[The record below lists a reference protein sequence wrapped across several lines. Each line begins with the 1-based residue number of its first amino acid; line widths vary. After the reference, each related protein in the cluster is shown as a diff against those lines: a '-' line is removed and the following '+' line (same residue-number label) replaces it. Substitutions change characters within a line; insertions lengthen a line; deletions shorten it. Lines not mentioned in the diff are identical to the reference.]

1 MFFLKKFLIL
11 IFAFTFGNVAF
22 AGDADFTVFNQT
34 GYTINNLYVS
44 PDNDND
50 WGKDILGKGYLNNR
64 AKRLITFNK
73 RSRQCVY
80 DLKVIFEDGEE
91 AEWQDFDLCT
101 ISKITLKYDHKNGT
115 TTATY
120 E

>member
-1 MFFLKKFLIL
+1 
-11 IFAFTFGNVAF
+11 
-22 AGDADFTVFNQT
+22 
-34 GYTINNLYVS
+34 VS
-44 PDNDND
+44 PDNSDQ
-50 WGKDILGKGYLNNR
+50 WGKDILGNGYLNNR
-64 AKRLITFNK
+64 NKRLITFSK
-73 RSRQCVY
+73 RSKQCVY

-101 ISKITLKYDHKNGT
+101 IHKITLKYDHKNGT